1 MKVAE
6 MRMLRWMCGLTRGD
20 RVRNE
25 TIREKVG
32 VTPVECKMREVRL
45 RWFGHVKRRGMDAP
59 VRRCE
64 RLALDGFRRGRG
76 RPKKYWGEVIRRDM
90 EQLQL
95 TEDMTLDRKVGLE
108 WMLDFEHS
116 WSLGMIW
123 VVICLNLLL
132 VVVLVNVGVVM
143 LRYKVGRM
151 EQLETSEQAKSRG
164 STSVIRRKLVHVLTP
179 STTSEGNFGP
189 DAVHL
194 LAVKET
200 CNERENGSTII
211 GFAFVDCAAL
221 KVWVGSIDD
230 DASCAALGALLMQ
243 VSPKE
248 VIYNARGL
256 SKDSQKA
263 LKKYSSTGPMG
274 HTTSAQSNL
283 HVPSVSLL
291 PVGLAGKLP
300 DPSSA
305 SVRYAQKLK

>member
-1 MKVAE
+1 
-6 MRMLRWMCGLTRGD
+6 
-20 RVRNE
+20 
-25 TIREKVG
+25 
-32 VTPVECKMREVRL
+32 
-45 RWFGHVKRRGMDAP
+45 
-59 VRRCE
+59 
-64 RLALDGFRRGRG
+64 
-76 RPKKYWGEVIRRDM
+76 
-90 EQLQL
+90 
-95 TEDMTLDRKVGLE
+95 
-108 WMLDFEHS
+108 MLDFEHS

-143 LRYKVGRM
+143 SRYKVGRM

-274 HTTSAQSNL
+274 HTTSARSTL

-291 PVGLAGKLP
+291 LVGLAGKLP
-300 DPSSA
+300 NPSSA
-305 SVRYAQKLK
+305 SERNKLPFSHSLSRAGKRMKMDRRWYSWLILIRGSYVVERTFLSCCIGASGNHRTRAIREERLGAHYILSTMPIDEVLRFRSIFPVIAIRPLGEKL